1 VTSARE
7 NVSWGVRVGYAAPAF
22 AMAVVGIPIYV
33 YLPKLYTDVVGVE
46 MATVG
51 ALLLGARV
59 LDAVSDPFVG
69 VLSDRTRSALGR
81 RRPWI
86 VGGALPLAVA
96 IICLFH
102 PPETGQGGAAWL
114 GFWVF
119 SVFVF
124 WACVTVPYE
133 SLGPE
138 ITFDYDARTSL
149 LAVRD
154 GALILGTL
162 AAAISPLVVEALLDL
177 PPTPAGERSK
187 LFWVAAAWAPLVVA
201 ACLWCAYVVREP
213 SAASY
218 TDAPRARAGIGDAMS
233 AVRSN
238 RPFAILLASYTVSA
252 LGSNLPATLILY
264 YVEYVL
270 EAPWA
275 EGFLVLYFVTGVA
288 FLPAWVW
295 LARRIGK
302 KTAWLASMS
311 VNSGA
316 FLGVFFLGPGDVVAY
331 GVLVALS
338 GTGFGATL
346 AIASSMQADVIDYD
360 ELLSGRRREG
370 LYVGIWSV
378 ARKLSA
384 ALGVGFALPLIGAAG
399 YVPNAVQGPD
409 VQLVLRAL
417 YALVPSLCN
426 AAAIAIALAYPISR
440 ERHREILLSL
450 GRAAEARAA

>member
-1 VTSARE
+1 MTFAR
-7 NVSWGVRVGYAAPAF
+7 NHVSWGLRIAYAAPAF

-69 VLSDRTRSALGR
+69 MLSDRTRSALGR

-96 IICLFH
+96 IVCLFD
-102 PPETGQGGAAWL
+102 PPAAGDGAAAWL
-114 GFWVF
+114 GVWVF
-119 SVFVF
+119 AVFAL

-162 AAAISPLVVEALLDL
+162 AAAVSPVGVEALLDL
-177 PPTPAGERSK
+177 PSTPAGERAK

-213 SAASY
+213 SAAASAS
-218 TDAPRARAGIGDAMS
+218 APRARLGLGDALS
-233 AVRSN
+233 AVKSN

-275 EGFLVLYFVTGVA
+275 EGFLVLYFVTGVV

-302 KTAWLASMS
+302 KAAWLISMS

-316 FLGVFFLGPGDVVAY
+316 FLGVFFLGPGDVILY
-331 GVLVALS
+331 GVLVVLS

-384 ALGVGFALPLIGAAG
+384 ALGVGLALPLIGAAG
-399 YVPNAVQGPD
+399 YVPNVVQGPD
-409 VQLVLRAL
+409 VQLVLRVL

-426 AAAIAIALAYPISR
+426 AAAIAIALGYPISR

-450 GRAAEARAA
+450 GRAGEARAA